1 MKRLEHLQSK
11 IISIAQ
17 AAQMAEIYRL
27 SQQKVVFTNGCFDLL
42 HLGHITYL
50 AQAAG
55 LGNKLF
61 VAVNDDASV
70 RGLAKG
76 TNRPINPEFARAMVL
91 ASLGFVDHVLVF
103 SDPTPLKAI
112 EAIQPDFIVKGADY
126 DASVNDKSDKR
137 YIVGKNEAVAW
148 GGIAQTIPLVE
159 GYSTTLLLSRG

>member
-1 MKRLEHLQSK
+1 MKRLEHVQSK

-27 SQQKVVFTNGCFDLL
+27 FQQKVVFTNGCFDLL

-76 TNRPINPEFARAMVL
+76 TNRPINPEFARSMVL

-103 SDPTPLKAI
+103 SDSTPLKAI
-112 EAIQPDFIVKGADY
+112 EAIKPDFIVKGADY
-126 DASVNDKSDKR
+126 DPSVKEESDKR
-137 YIVGKNEAVAW
+137 YIVGKKEAEAW
-148 GGIAQTIPLVE
+148 GGITQTIPLVE
-159 GYSTTLLLSRG
+159 GYSTTLLLSKS